1 MSGIGDFIHVL
12 GLIWERRAALVTL
25 LEKVPDAM
33 HATGAGMQ
41 LAGLGAIEA
50 SRALRGGAGVTPN
63 ALDALEAAAQAL
75 SDCYDQVQSVA
86 SYIEDA
92 GKDIGDVKVPTV
104 SATYVNIGTQKV
116 VSGLSFGDTKLFGD
130 VSKALKDGAGKLDDA
145 ADGLA
150 SAVTALQNLKQALS
164 DTGSDLNTVGQKLKE
179 GGQALQSV

>member
-1 MSGIGDFIHVL
+1 MSGIGDFVHVL

-33 HATGAGMQ
+33 HDTGAGMEA
-41 LAGLGAIEA
+41 AGQGAIEA
-50 SRALRGGAGVTPN
+50 GRALKGGTGVTTS

-75 SDCYDQVQSVA
+75 SECRNQVQSVA
-86 SYIEDA
+86 AYLEDA

-130 VSKALKDGAGKLDDA
+130 VSKALKDGAGKLEDT

-150 SAVTALQNLKQALS
+150 SAVTALQSLKQALS
-164 DTGSDLNTVGQKLKE
+164 DTGGDLNTVGEKLKE
-179 GGQALQSV
+179 GGQALQAV

>member
-1 MSGIGDFIHVL
+1 MSGIGDFVHVL
-12 GLIWERRAALVTL
+12 GLIWEQRAALVTL

-33 HATGAGMQ
+33 HATGAGMEV
-41 LAGLGAIEA
+41 AGQGAIEA
-50 SRALRGGAGVTPN
+50 GRALKGGTGVTTS

-75 SDCYDQVQSVA
+75 SDCCNQVQSVA

-92 GKDIGDVKVPTV
+92 GKDIGDIKVPTV
-104 SATYVNIGTQKV
+104 SPTYAYVGPQKV
-116 VSGLSFGDTKLFGD
+116 VSGLSFDETKLFGN

-164 DTGSDLNTVGQKLKE
+164 DTGGDLNTVGQELKE
-179 GGQALQSV
+179 GGQALQAV